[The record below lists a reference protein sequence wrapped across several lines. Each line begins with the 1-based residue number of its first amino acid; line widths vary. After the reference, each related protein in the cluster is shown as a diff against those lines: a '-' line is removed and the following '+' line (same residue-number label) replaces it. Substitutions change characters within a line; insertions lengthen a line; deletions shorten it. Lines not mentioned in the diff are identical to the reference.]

1 MNVDIQKLI
10 NILTSTACNRNLN
23 ERSLMIGNAI
33 LYMFDSFKV
42 PVHIKFRQ
50 KVIQVL
56 YVINQIK
63 VLKTIFFSPVTIFV
77 GDKGVSS
84 P

>member
-1 MNVDIQKLI
+1 MNIDIQKLI
-10 NILTSTACNRNLN
+10 NILTSTACNRNLY
-23 ERSLMIGNAI
+23 ERSLMIGTAI

-42 PVHIKFRQ
+42 PVHLKFRQ

-56 YVINQIK
+56 YVINQIN
-63 VLKTIFFSPVTIFV
+63 VLKRIFFFISLIFV
-77 GDKGVSS
+77 REKGVSC